1 MPSSAPDAPAPTS
14 APDSETSGAECANCA
29 AALTGPYCAA
39 CGQRDGGGVVPL
51 WQVTNEFLEDLVDLD
66 LRIVHT
72 LPTFFARPGRLTA
85 EYVRGRRTRYIR
97 PLRLYLFASFLLFTV
112 LALTDVGLPFSMR
125 PALSPAAQSKIQ
137 AEVDATRAELD
148 ALRARIGAGTTSS
161 PADAARADALAATEN
176 GLRRAGDVLA
186 TLNGTPAAA
195 DSAVAA
201 ARPAP
206 PSPKLPPLLAEPRA
220 FVRTLI
226 DRAPYLMFVL
236 VPTFAMLLKGLYLRQ
251 RRLYLEHLVFA
262 LHVHALAFIVFAG
275 SVVLGSFDLGTALHL
290 DWWLALSPFGYLFL
304 AQRHVYGQSVAATA
318 RKTVALLLA
327 YGIILVGAVVLLI
340 VASVAWL

>member
-1 MPSSAPDAPAPTS
+1 MPSSAPDAPALDAAPTP
-14 APDSETSGAECANCA
+14 APEPGTSGAECANCA

-72 LPTFFARPGRLTA
+72 LPTFFVRPRRLTA
-85 EYVRGRRTRYIR
+85 EYVRGRRIRYIR

-112 LALTDVGLPFSMR
+112 LALTDVGLSVSVNST
-125 PALSPAAQSKIQ
+125 LSPVARAKIQ
-137 AEVDATRAELD
+137 AEVDATRTELD
-148 ALRARIGAGTTSS
+148 ALRARIGTGS
-161 PADAARADALAATEN
+161 PADAARADALAATED
-176 GLRRAGDVLA
+176 GLRRAGDMIA
-186 TLNGTPAAA
+186 TLNGTTAA
-195 DSAVAA
+195 DSAAGAA
-201 ARPAP
+201 QPAP
-206 PSPKLPPLLAEPRA
+206 PSPRLARLLAEPRA

-236 VPTFAMLLKGLYLRQ
+236 VPTFAMLLKSLYLRR

-262 LHVHALAFIVFAG
+262 LHVHALAFIAFAG
-275 SVVLGSFDLGTALHL
+275 SVVLGAFDLGTALHL
-290 DWWLALSPFGYLFL
+290 DWWLALSPFGYLFF